1 MGPFQEP
8 SRGNYYY
15 PSVLKECLSI
25 STTYFRDELARVIIF
40 FRDSQFI
47 TSKRSELYGP
57 TDFLANCGGLL
68 GLFMGVSIL
77 SLVEVVY
84 FFTLRVWYRLKKF
97 RETRFQRIN
106 FIEGTT

>member
-1 MGPFQEP
+1 MYCCNLFP
-8 SRGNYYY
+8 
-15 PSVLKECLSI
+15 I
-25 STTYFRDELARVIIF
+25 SAFSDELAQVVIF

-77 SLVEVVY
+77 SLVEVAY
-84 FFTLRVWYRLKKF
+84 FFTVRVWYRMKKF
-97 RETRFQRIN
+97 REARSQRVR
-106 FIEGTT
+106 FIEAST